1 MVVPTHFLI
10 IIQYLNRNS
19 KERTRGLKSP
29 CRFPLRAK
37 AAEFPASRKIFMNA
51 DPVDAIL
58 AQWQRERPD
67 LDVSPM
73 GIIGRMG
80 RLTKYLERALQQ
92 TFSDFGLNVGE
103 FDVLATLRRS
113 GQPYQLTPTEL
124 FNTLM
129 VSSGTMTHRIDRLER
144 ADLVKRMDDPSDR
157 RGTLIQLTDK
167 GFNAIEKAVE
177 AHVANEHRLLS
188 ALDEAER
195 KVLAQLLR
203 KLLISFEE

>member
-1 MVVPTHFLI
+1 
-10 IIQYLNRNS
+10 
-19 KERTRGLKSP
+19 
-29 CRFPLRAK
+29 
-37 AAEFPASRKIFMNA
+37 MNA

-80 RLTKYLERALQQ
+80 RLAKHLERSIQE
-92 TFSDFGLNVGE
+92 TVSDFGLNGGE

-113 GQPYQLTPTEL
+113 GRPYQLSPTEL
-124 FNTLM
+124 FNALM
-129 VSSGTMTHRIDRLER
+129 VSSGTMTNRIDRLEQ

-157 RGTLIQLTDK
+157 RGTLIQLTSK
-167 GFNAIEKAVE
+167 GFNTIEKAVE
-177 AHVANEHRLLS
+177 AHVANGHRLLIV
-188 ALDEAER
+188 LDEAER
-195 KVLAQLLR
+195 EVLAQLLS

>member
-1 MVVPTHFLI
+1 MSINV
-10 IIQYLNRNS
+10 
-19 KERTRGLKSP
+19 
-29 CRFPLRAK
+29 
-37 AAEFPASRKIFMNA
+37 

-73 GIIGRMG
+73 GIIGRMK
-80 RLTKYLERALQQ
+80 RLSRHLERAIQDV
-92 TFSDFGLNVGE
+92 FSNFGLHMGE

-113 GQPYQLTPTEL
+113 GQPYQLSPTDL

-129 VSSGTMTHRIDRLER
+129 VSSGTMTHRIDRLEQ
-144 ADLVKRMDDPSDR
+144 ADLVKRIPDPDDR

-167 GFNAIEKAVE
+167 GFNLIEKAVE
-177 AHVANEHRLLS
+177 AHVANEHRLLDG
-188 ALDEAER
+188 LEEAER
-195 KVLAQLLR
+195 QILAQLLR